1 MGTTA
6 EPLNATART
15 GRGRLAAFV
24 CAALGA
30 LAAGAG
36 GLTLGADPAEAL
48 PAFARQT
55 GHACADCHTLIPE
68 LRPFGRRF
76 KIGGYTLTGGDWQ
89 GPPLS
94 AFYQIGG
101 TRQTAPYDYTAQGLA
116 AAQQNGLANPQA
128 NAAPAGLHTNANLT
142 SQQVSVFVAGK
153 LYENL
158 GAFIGVAADPTF
170 GGVGLDQS
178 DVRYAD
184 TATWF
189 GKDTIW
195 GIDVNNSPTVEDPW
209 NTLPS
214 WGYPQINST
223 IASGYT
229 IYQPPLTKIEGAYQT
244 NVGGAGVYTFWND
257 MVYAAVLAYKGLP
270 PNWQPGVAAPA
281 SDALTNLAPYWRL
294 AIEPH
299 WGQHYL
305 MVGTFGMYGRLA
317 PDYQWGVG
325 TNNYLDVG
333 FDSQYQ
339 YDGDQYSLTVK
350 LTDII
355 ERQQLNASYFQG
367 AASNRSDSLN
377 SFKINQ
383 TFVWDHTYLFGLGYF
398 NITGSHDCN
407 LYGSAVAPCL
417 NASIIPG
424 GGTGNS
430 VVGSPNGD
438 GLIAEV
444 AYSPFMK
451 GAPGPYDDKKWNM
464 RVGLQFTSYFHLYG
478 GANNFDGSYLGNTH
492 NASGNNSLFA
502 YMWIVF

>member
-55 GHACADCHTLIPE
+55 GHACADRHTPIPE

-89 GPPLS
+89 GPPS

-128 NAAPAGLHTNANLT
+128 NAAPAELHTNANLT

-158 GAFIGVAADPTF
+158 GAFIRRRSRPDLRRSRRPST
-170 GGVGLDQS
+170 QS

-195 GIDVNNSPTVEDPW
+195 GIDVNNSADGRGSVEHRCRR
-209 NTLPS
+209 
-214 WGYPQINST
+214 
-223 IASGYT
+223 
-229 IYQPPLTKIEGAYQT
+229 GAIRRSIRRS
-244 NVGGAGVYTFWND
+244 VGIHD
-257 MVYAAVLAYKGLP
+257 LSAAVD
-270 PNWQPGVAAPA
+270 Q
-281 SDALTNLAPYWRL
+281 DR
-294 AIEPH
+294 
-299 WGQHYL
+299 
-305 MVGTFGMYGRLA
+305 GRL
-317 PDYQWGVG
+317 P
-325 TNNYLDVG
+325 NERRRRRRLHLLELDCMPRC
-333 FDSQYQ
+333 SPIRETTCARL
-339 YDGDQYSLTVK
+339 LT
-350 LTDII
+350 
-355 ERQQLNASYFQG
+355 A
-367 AASNRSDSLN
+367 
-377 SFKINQ
+377 
-383 TFVWDHTYLFGLGYF
+383 
-398 NITGSHDCN
+398 
-407 LYGSAVAPCL
+407 
-417 NASIIPG
+417 
-424 GGTGNS
+424 
-430 VVGSPNGD
+430 
-438 GLIAEV
+438 
-444 AYSPFMK
+444 
-451 GAPGPYDDKKWNM
+451 
-464 RVGLQFTSYFHLYG
+464 
-478 GANNFDGSYLGNTH
+478 
-492 NASGNNSLFA
+492 
-502 YMWIVF
+502 